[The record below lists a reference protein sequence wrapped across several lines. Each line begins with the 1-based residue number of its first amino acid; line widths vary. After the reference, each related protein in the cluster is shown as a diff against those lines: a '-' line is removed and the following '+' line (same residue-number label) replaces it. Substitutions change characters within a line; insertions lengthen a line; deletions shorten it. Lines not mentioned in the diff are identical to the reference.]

1 MGKVNYNRPVHLAM
15 RDKNY
20 EKALGLLKYAF
31 DGRSY
36 ASRKKII
43 YNLVVSLK
51 QAYEEARF
59 ALRGIVADQEELD
72 FVKFLKMILESAR
85 SVKHMI
91 DHEGVM
97 RQDTSFLK
105 RFLKGSP
112 ELLRTFKHQHRARA
126 EQTLATLKI
135 MARSTERTFIELKQA
150 DRKNFDKDEQRR
162 YMVMYRS

>member
-20 EKALGLLKYAF
+20 EKALGLLKYTF
-31 DGRSY
+31 EGRSY

-43 YNLVVSLK
+43 YTMVVSLN
-51 QAYEEARF
+51 QAYQEACF

-72 FVKFLKMILESAR
+72 FVRFLKMVLESAR

-105 RFLKGSP
+105 RFLRDSP
-112 ELLRTFKHQHRARA
+112 ELLRKFKHQHRARA
-126 EQTLATLKI
+126 EKTLETLKI
-135 MARSTERTFIELKQA
+135 MARSTEKTFIEMKQA
-150 DRKNFDKDEQRR
+150 DRQNFDKDEQRR
-162 YMVMYRS
+162 YMMMYRS